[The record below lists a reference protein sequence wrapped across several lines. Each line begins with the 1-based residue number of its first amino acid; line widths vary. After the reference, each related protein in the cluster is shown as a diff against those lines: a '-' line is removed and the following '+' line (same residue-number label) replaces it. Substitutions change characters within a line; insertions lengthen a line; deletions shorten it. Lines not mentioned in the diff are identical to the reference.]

1 MDECLFAAR
10 MNLLLFLTY
19 ISVLDLIR
27 GVLLL
32 VLSLT
37 MGCSQIQICLCVTVV
52 LAISYRKRGV
62 SFSFVLFSALFVLIE
77 LSAYITLDGK
87 HMTIVML

>member
-1 MDECLFAAR
+1 MDECPLAAR
-10 MNLLLFLTY
+10 MNLLLFLTS

-27 GVLLL
+27 GVLLQ

-52 LAISYRKRGV
+52 LAISYRKGGF
-62 SFSFVLFSALFVLIE
+62 SFSFVLFSALVVLIE